1 MNKPRLQSRIVVP
14 IRVAFFIAM
23 MVLCTHVWGQS
34 TWTGNTDANWNKGA
48 NWDTNA
54 VPDANTD
61 VIIPA
66 GRARYPECTEDSE
79 CRNIYLAAGAR
90 LGKQHLLTYE
100 KAFVD
105 VSIPT
110 NRYVR
115 ITPPLKETY
124 SGDFFTKEQGG
135 KWDDEFTAASYEPTE
150 GVGPD
155 SKNRVYPGATYQ
167 SVYSEVSA
175 QRGNYGETS
184 VSTLESGWSD
194 PKNALNTLYQPL
206 QALDVWVDNDQKG
219 TATFRFP
226 SKETKYLYFDQHGK
240 AQSFGETTA
249 RSDASGKFVYDKGNM
264 ELQYWR
270 DAGSEFPLFC
280 IGNPSMAYLDAKAFL
295 KGNEHVT
302 PFIYL
307 HKEENGGRG
316 TETILYYNEALDKLI
331 QVPSVE
337 DGTMPETKDEPI
349 VADDSPLRYV
359 KPTQGFRVMSGG
371 TKIHALEPKLI
382 GGAVNGTYIQREYW
396 KGTNT
401 TPEKK
406 APQGPQE
413 FTMSISIDPTN
424 PHRVLISNFIG
435 QGNVYAIVNKED
447 KTLTIPNGTPFGF
460 IDSNWDNRDGEDGYP
475 NHDIL
480 YIYGCTEQGS
490 ETINGQEY
498 KKIIPSENAI
508 LYINPRYGTKYYTK
522 YITNIGAD
530 VVFDYEEKDGN
541 IIISQRN
548 PFVTYTK
555 RMYDD
560 IVTQTNTPQNI
571 PSNGNNNCVAWKV
584 YDKIQNNKSYNFTE
598 GFILPNAIG
607 VYKSRIT
614 GKVGT
619 ISNDEGNVTDNA
631 EYGGIIIQQLQG
643 TYDQVHISGLYPQKP
658 SSVIGTITKNGQTYT
673 LTIASGQIVNQV
685 NVDDPSKNYHLY
697 NTTNRQ
703 NAITLTWKKE
713 VDKLFGKWESNSK
726 IGAHITHQ
734 NSNPSNTSPG
744 FFLSIITKEA
754 NPGIFGI
761 GATPAEYQFWM
772 EQTSTELPDNSDDD
786 LGVNDDIFASQDL
799 NLLTLAFTP
808 GMFVVNPKINPSAA
822 PQRRKVQAKEAS
834 SLITI
839 TAQGEEYSG
848 STLLVKSEKGRAGYS
863 SREDAP
869 LSDIS
874 EQRFCMASLAGEQVV
889 GVNVFNET
897 DIIPLYIQGEAQ
909 KLTLSFGNI
918 EALGWEAELYDAV
931 EESSTD
937 ISKGECKIEIQLH
950 GDQPAGRFFIR
961 KKSGGSTPGEATSM
975 EKEKEWAPQAWSPT
989 KGTIVIMSQ
998 AADMQAE
1005 VMVTNVAGQSVVYE
1019 KVSSIHTLRNL
1030 LPGVYV
1036 VQLRIGNS
1044 YWNKK
1049 VLVN

>member
-1 MNKPRLQSRIVVP
+1 MKKFLLQNCIVVP

-34 TWTGNTDANWNKGA
+34 TWTGNASSDWNNPG
-48 NWDTNA
+48 NWDTNT
-54 VPDANTD
+54 VPDDDTD

-66 GRARYPECTEDSE
+66 GRTRYPECTADSK
-79 CRNIYLAAGAR
+79 CHYIYIASGAR
-90 LGKQHLLTYE
+90 LGNQHLLSYE

-167 SVYSEVSA
+167 RVFSETSE
-175 QRGNYGETS
+175 QRGNYGETA
-184 VSTLESGWSD
+184 VSTFTSGWAD
-194 PKNALNTLYQPL
+194 PKNALNTEYKAL
-206 QALDVWVDNDQKG
+206 QGLEVWVDNDQKG

-226 SKETKYLYFDQHGK
+226 SEETEYLYFDQHGK

-249 RSDASGKFVYDKGNM
+249 RSAESGKFVWDKTSHPDGNIT
-264 ELQYWR
+264 LNYWR
-270 DAGSEFPLFC
+270 AAGSDAAIFC
-280 IGNPSMAYLDAKAFL
+280 IGNPAMAYLDLHQFFA
-295 KGNEHVT
+295 GNTENIT
-302 PFIYL
+302 PFVFL
-307 HKEENGGRG
+307 HNEEFNNVG
-316 TETILYYNEALDKLI
+316 TETILYYHKEGSTHVLHQVNSVNLNPVELPTGTGGAL
-331 QVPSVE
+331 
-337 DGTMPETKDEPI
+337 
-349 VADDSPLRYV
+349 ADNSPLRYI
-359 KPTQGFRVMSGG
+359 KPTQGFGVIAGG
-371 TKIHALEPKLI
+371 TVLHAVEPRLI
-382 GGAVNGTYIQREYW
+382 GSTTITYSEVRDVKKDGNSYKESA
-396 KGTNT
+396 NLST
-401 TPEKK
+401 T
-406 APQGPQE
+406 
-413 FTMSISIDPTN
+413 ISIALDPSD
-424 PHRVLISNFIG
+424 PYKVELSNLV
-435 QGNVYAIVNKED
+435 QLGNVEAIINPEQG
-447 KTLTIPNGTPFGF
+447 TITIPNGTPIRY
-460 IDSNWDNRDGEDGYP
+460 IDESWNP
-475 NHDIL
+475 NDENKTL
-480 YIYGCTEQGS
+480 YIYGCKDKEASLSG
-490 ETINGQEY
+490 EY
-498 KKIIPSENAI
+498 IQYFFEEGVWFSSDHTYTA
-508 LYINPRYGTKYYTK
+508 KYA
-522 YITNIGAD
+522 TNLGGAD
-530 VVFDYEEKDGN
+530 VVFKYKKNPDGSIEIEQQNAFVVYTDDMYEAIIKGETPNLYHKSKDDCLAWYVYESISSTKNNSLGDAFILPEAEGVYESIVESNINVGGINPGTYGN
-541 IIISQRN
+541 IILQHIN
-548 PFVTYTK
+548 GTK
-555 RMYDD
+555 
-560 IVTQTNTPQNI
+560 
-571 PSNGNNNCVAWKV
+571 
-584 YDKIQNNKSYNFTE
+584 
-598 GFILPNAIG
+598 
-607 VYKSRIT
+607 
-614 GKVGT
+614 
-619 ISNDEGNVTDNA
+619 
-631 EYGGIIIQQLQG
+631 
-643 TYDQVHISGLYPQKP
+643 DQVIISGLYPGET
-658 SSVIGTITKNGQTYT
+658 SNVIGTISKNGSTYT
-673 LTIASGQIVNQV
+673 LTIPKGQIVKQTDKN
-685 NVDDPSKNYHLY
+685 DPSKNWHLY
-697 NTTNRQ
+697 YEKDNR
-703 NAITLTWKKE
+703 AYDIVLTWDQTNKKWY
-713 VDKLFGKWESNSK
+713 GKNESGGRGQISQ
-726 IGAHITHQ
+726 Q
-734 NSNPSNTSPG
+734 NSNPSNSSPG
-744 FFLSIITKEA
+744 FYLGKLTEDGWLTDK
-754 NPGIFGI
+754 
-761 GATPAEYQFWM
+761 YQFSL
-772 EQTSTELPDNSDDD
+772 TRTRDLDSNTGGNSIE
-786 LGVNDDIFASQDL
+786 NEITISQNKNFLAL
-799 NLLTLAFTP
+799 NFTP
-808 GMFVVNPKINPSAA
+808 GMFVVNPEINPSAT

-863 SREDAP
+863 NREDAP

-931 EESSTD
+931 EESSTG

-961 KKSGGSTPGEATSM
+961 KKSGVNTPGEATSM

-1019 KVSSIHTLRNL
+1019 KASSIHTLRNL

>member
-1 MNKPRLQSRIVVP
+1 MKKFLLQNCIVVP

-34 TWTGNTDANWNKGA
+34 TWTGNASSDWNNPG
-48 NWDTNA
+48 NWDTNT
-54 VPDANTD
+54 VPDDDTD

-66 GRARYPECTEDSE
+66 GHTRYPECTADSK
-79 CRNIYLAAGAR
+79 CHYIYIASGAR
-90 LGKQHLLTYE
+90 LGNQHLLSYE

-167 SVYSEVSA
+167 RVFSETSE
-175 QRGNYGETS
+175 QRGNYGETA
-184 VSTLESGWSD
+184 VSTFTSGWAD
-194 PKNALNTLYQPL
+194 PKNALNTEYKAL
-206 QALDVWVDNDQKG
+206 QGLEVWVDNDQKG

-226 SKETKYLYFDQHGK
+226 SEETEYLYFDQHGK

-249 RSDASGKFVYDKGNM
+249 RSAESGKFVWDKTSHPDGNIT
-264 ELQYWR
+264 LNYWR
-270 DAGSEFPLFC
+270 AAGSDAAIFC
-280 IGNPSMAYLDAKAFL
+280 IGNPAMAYLDLHQFFA
-295 KGNEHVT
+295 GNTENIT
-302 PFIYL
+302 PFVFL
-307 HKEENGGRG
+307 HNEEFNNVG
-316 TETILYYNEALDKLI
+316 TETILYYHKEGSTHVLHQVNSVNLNPVELPTGTGGAL
-331 QVPSVE
+331 
-337 DGTMPETKDEPI
+337 
-349 VADDSPLRYV
+349 ADNSPLRYI
-359 KPTQGFRVMSGG
+359 KPTQGFGVIAGG
-371 TKIHALEPKLI
+371 TVLHAVEPRLI
-382 GGAVNGTYIQREYW
+382 GSTTIEYTEVRDAQNLYRSSW
-396 KGTNT
+396 RTHKESANLST
-401 TPEKK
+401 T
-406 APQGPQE
+406 
-413 FTMSISIDPTN
+413 ISIALDPSD
-424 PHRVLISNFIG
+424 PYKVELSNLV
-435 QGNVYAIVNKED
+435 QLGNVEAIINPEQG
-447 KTLTIPNGTPFGF
+447 TITIPNGTPIRF
-460 IDSNWDNRDGEDGYP
+460 IDDSWKHNKNEDYDGSK
-475 NHDIL
+475 IL
-480 YIYGCTEQGS
+480 YIYGCTS
-490 ETINGQEY
+490 GQAVLSDSYHKFVNEDY
-498 KKIIPSENAI
+498 QV
-508 LYINPRYGTKYYTK
+508 KYV
-522 YITNIGAD
+522 TNLGGAD
-530 VVFDYEEKDGN
+530 VVFNYSKDDNGN
-541 IIISQRN
+541 ITIEQQNAFVVYTDDMYEAIIKGETPNLYYQSADECLAWYVYQGISSTKVN
-548 PFVTYTK
+548 PST
-555 RMYDD
+555 
-560 IVTQTNTPQNI
+560 
-571 PSNGNNNCVAWKV
+571 
-584 YDKIQNNKSYNFTE
+584 
-598 GFILPNAIG
+598 GFILEGIELDAIEG
-607 VYKSRIT
+607 VYKCNIT
-614 GKVGT
+614 KNQDVP
-619 ISNDEGNVTDNA
+619 NVETG
-631 EYGGIIIQQLQG
+631 EYSGIILQHIKG
-643 TYDQVHISGLYPQKP
+643 TYDQVLIRGIFPESTDE
-658 SSVIGTITKNGQTYT
+658 VIGTISKNGNQIKLKITQGQTVKK
-673 LTIASGQIVNQV
+673 SDNPD
-685 NVDDPSKNYHLY
+685 NPSESYHLY
-697 NTTNRQ
+697 LTNRED
-703 NAITLTWKKE
+703 AGLIIPKYRYDVDLTWNATNKQWASTE
-713 VDKLFGKWESNSK
+713 NNRFAQISKLNNNSAPRLFMNNNNK
-726 IGAHITHQ
+726 FVLTRTGDLD
-734 NSNPSNTSPG
+734 SNTGGNSIENEITISQNKN
-744 FFLSIITKEA
+744 FLA
-754 NPGIFGI
+754 
-761 GATPAEYQFWM
+761 
-772 EQTSTELPDNSDDD
+772 
-786 LGVNDDIFASQDL
+786 L
-799 NLLTLAFTP
+799 NFTP
-808 GMFVVNPKINPSAA
+808 GMFVTNPVINPSAT

-863 SREDAP
+863 NREDAP

-975 EKEKEWAPQAWSPT
+975 EEEKEWAPQAWSPT

-1005 VMVTNVAGQSVVYE
+1005 VMVTNVAGQSVMYE
-1019 KVSSIHTLRNL
+1019 KASSIHTLRNL

-1044 YWNKK
+1044 YWSKK